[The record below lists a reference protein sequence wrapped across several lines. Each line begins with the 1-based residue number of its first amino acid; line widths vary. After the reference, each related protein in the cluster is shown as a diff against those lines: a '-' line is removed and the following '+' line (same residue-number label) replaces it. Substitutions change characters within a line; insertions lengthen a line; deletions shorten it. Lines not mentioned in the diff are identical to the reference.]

1 MTSLVAGYRPAH
13 LTEEP
18 LHTPRLPLR
27 GVTGARI
34 RTHHARPCY
43 LFITPLQE
51 WLAAFVLTMARP
63 EAIDRAESGE
73 ELRSIQRLKDLGDRH
88 GKTWGQ
94 WKGKGGGAPGGL
106 NSGRRG
112 A

>member
-1 MTSLVAGYRPAH
+1 MEHMHGLSRCRLYRPAH

-27 GVTGARI
+27 GGAGACI

-43 LFITPLQE
+43 LVITPLQE

-63 EAIDRAESGE
+63 EAIDRAASGE
-73 ELRSIQRLKDLGDRH
+73 VPNQCCERGCRNCPWDYQ
-88 GKTWGQ
+88 
-94 WKGKGGGAPGGL
+94 GGHKNAA
-106 NSGRRG
+106 RR
-112 A
+112 AKKRKSR